1 MYFCKKESIMTTKE
15 IRKEINRVIQEV
27 PENFLEDILSYLKQI
42 EKKSRNDIETLS
54 DLKRIFKEDQE
65 LLDKL
70 AK

>member
-1 MYFCKKESIMTTKE
+1 MTTKD

-42 EKKSRNDIETLS
+42 EKKSKTDLDVLS

-65 LLDKL
+65 LLEKL